1 MRTALPGGTP
11 VELVRVDAPARGVV
25 IAPDIGGLRPLFD
38 DMCAALS
45 AAHNWT
51 VAAVE
56 PFPGQEHFG
65 LEERLATAL
74 PAERVVGDL
83 MAAADLVGCERVAVI
98 GFCRGGMHAYQAAG
112 SGRFDRAVAFYGM
125 IRVPA
130 DWGPGEL
137 EPLDELA
144 KPTAC
149 PTLSINGGADEYTPP
164 DDIEALRR
172 LGNVEVVVYPEAD
185 HGFVHDA
192 DRPAHRS
199 HDAADAWQR
208 VARFLAVFA

>member
-1 MRTALPGGTP
+1 MRTTLPSGTP
-11 VELVRVDAPARGVV
+11 VELVRVDEPTRGVV

-38 DMCAALS
+38 DMCAELA
-45 AAHNWT
+45 AAHHWT

-56 PFPGQEHFG
+56 PFPGQEHLG
-65 LEERLATAL
+65 IEDRMATVLPVERT
-74 PAERVVGDL
+74 VGDL
-83 MAAADLVGCERVAVI
+83 VAAADLIGCERVAVI
-98 GFCRGGMHAYQAAG
+98 GFCRGGLHAYQAAG

-125 IRVPA
+125 IRVRP
-130 DWGPGEL
+130 DWGPGRG
-137 EPLDELA
+137 EPLEELA
-144 KPTAC
+144 KATAC

-172 LGNVEVVVYPEAD
+172 LPNVEVVVYPEAG

-199 HDAADAWQR
+199 ADAADAWQR
-208 VARFLAVFA
+208 VARFLAVPA